1 MNLISRIT
9 IGLFAATFVA
19 SLALAQSQGIS
30 KTEIVIGTIQDLS
43 GPIAA
48 FGKQSRNGIQ
58 MRVDEVNEKNGIN
71 GRKFKLMVED
81 NGYDPKKALLAA
93 PPGTQM
99 PTRLRGKYRCRNST
113 RLDPSCRTNRTSSC
127 RIQL

>member
-9 IGLFAATFVA
+9 LGLFAATFVA
-19 SLALAQSQGIS
+19 SLAMAQNQGIS

-71 GRKFKLMVED
+71 GR
-81 NGYDPKKALLAA
+81 
-93 PPGTQM
+93 
-99 PTRLRGKYRCRNST
+99 
-113 RLDPSCRTNRTSSC
+113 
-127 RIQL
+127 